1 MRATTAND
9 DNVFDINNFL
19 LHPATV
25 FTHPRD
31 IGADPVL
38 SSSGKRGILA
48 SWAFDVSARP
58 HGRSLG
64 HRRAIGPTLGIP
76 IEPRARRAG
85 TDRRGKPIPARR
97 GRHDHE

>member
-9 DNVFDINNFL
+9 VNVFDINNSL

-38 SSSGKRGILA
+38 SISSGYRSERKTD
-48 SWAFDVSARP
+48 SCEARE
-58 HGRSLG
+58 
-64 HRRAIGPTLGIP
+64 A
-76 IEPRARRAG
+76 
-85 TDRRGKPIPARR
+85 
-97 GRHDHE
+97 

>member
-38 SSSGKRGILA
+38 SISGKRGILA

-64 HRRAIGPTLGIP
+64 RRRAIGPTLGIP
-76 IEPRARRAG
+76 IEPRAPASGYRSERK
-85 TDRRGKPIPARR
+85 TDSCEAR
-97 GRHDHE
+97 EA